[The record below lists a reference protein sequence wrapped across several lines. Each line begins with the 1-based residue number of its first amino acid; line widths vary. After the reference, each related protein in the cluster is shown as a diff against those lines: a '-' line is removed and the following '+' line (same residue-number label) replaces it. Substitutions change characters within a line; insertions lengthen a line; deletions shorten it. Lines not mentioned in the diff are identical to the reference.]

1 MITKEQKK
9 RQQFIMKR
17 ASEMLLAKEKYS
29 KEWPDYEKAF
39 RMAMSSREGE
49 DAWRADL
56 PDTWNF
62 ATIKT
67 AQAAFVDS
75 KVIPTI
81 IRHRDDPSSKASD
94 LKDLYVDISEK
105 GNQDQEIFYTRLD
118 AFKLG
123 NGFTK
128 TIYFK
133 DSRTI
138 YDIEKF
144 NPKTGEF
151 KWKEKTINDFDDPK
165 TIRVSPYLIL
175 KDDLAR
181 ADWGTVRDLIEL
193 EVMGRDDA
201 ERLYPDINFDDVPK
215 TGDLLQQLKAP
226 KVNASITTSTTINE
240 EFNNA
245 KEYPFFAPGFDWS
258 DDVVEIIHYW
268 NRVEDSYEYLI
279 NSFPAKVKTPGKP
292 SPIPYIHKQIPYTH
306 YMYSPYSGHEA
317 WAAGIIEIGRA
328 EILALKQHREM
339 MADRQ
344 KLSLFSPAFSDVNDE
359 IDQKVLKL
367 KPLSIIRTKGGAP
380 KQWDIP
386 GITTSDLALQDRY
399 ESSYKRA
406 TGIDERILGVESQGA
421 RMTATEVW

>member
-105 GNQDQEIFYTRLD
+105 GNQDQELYYTRLD

-133 DSRTI
+133 VGLIHTI
-138 YDIEKF
+138 
-144 NPKTGEF
+144 PK
-151 KWKEKTINDFDDPK
+151 D
-165 TIRVSPYLIL
+165 
-175 KDDLAR
+175 
-181 ADWGTVRDLIEL
+181 
-193 EVMGRDDA
+193 
-201 ERLYPDINFDDVPK
+201 
-215 TGDLLQQLKAP
+215 
-226 KVNASITTSTTINE
+226 
-240 EFNNA
+240 
-245 KEYPFFAPGFDWS
+245 
-258 DDVVEIIHYW
+258 
-268 NRVEDSYEYLI
+268 
-279 NSFPAKVKTPGKP
+279 
-292 SPIPYIHKQIPYTH
+292 
-306 YMYSPYSGHEA
+306 
-317 WAAGIIEIGRA
+317 
-328 EILALKQHREM
+328 
-339 MADRQ
+339 
-344 KLSLFSPAFSDVNDE
+344 FSPASDVANLSILGYDPIE
-359 IDQKVLKL
+359 YYSGRGPLEAANMGIVLGPDDIAFRCNVVTIDQEKMVDYSAGHISSEEASTLIKFLDKNLGSDKVRFYPGVSYRHLMVVRD
-367 KPLSIIRTKGGAP
+367 KPLREALLKIKCFPPHDIMGLRIKEHLPKGEGSEFLIKLMEDSKP
-380 KQWDIP
+380 L
-386 GITTSDLALQDRY
+386 LAGHEINR
-399 ESSYKRA
+399 
-406 TGIDERILGVESQGA
+406 V
-421 RMTATEVW
+421 